1 MPNEITDA
9 AARSAKASKT
19 LDTMRARIVKADAAR
34 TEAAHQAR
42 AAQVK
47 MIEEASPHTRGW
59 TLIGFRQIGN
69 SRWLPRTRGDGP
81 FPLVAFRC
89 QHAGM
94 DPSRT
99 FVDDGASRLPRTR
112 GDGPRLCLL

>member
-1 MPNEITDA
+1 MPNEITGA

-34 TEAAHQAR
+34 TGAAHQAR

-59 TLIGFRQIGN
+59 TLAGHSLTTALQGFPAHAGMDPVFACSDRISGG
-69 SRWLPRTRGDGP
+69 LPRTRGDGP
-81 FPLVAFRC
+81 APGRGQV
-89 QHAGM
+89 
-94 DPSRT
+94 
-99 FVDDGASRLPRTR
+99 GARR
-112 GDGPRLCLL
+112 